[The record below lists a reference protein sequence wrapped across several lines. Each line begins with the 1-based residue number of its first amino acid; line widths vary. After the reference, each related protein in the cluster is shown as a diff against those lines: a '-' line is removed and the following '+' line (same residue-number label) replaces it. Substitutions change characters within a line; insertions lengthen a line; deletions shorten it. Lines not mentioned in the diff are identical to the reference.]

1 VKDSTIFKLAAGA
14 GLLAFVGRLIFVQP
28 DDLGVRPGLRSPGG
42 GDEISRLIVAG
53 DYRGAIRIAA
63 IRQQEDYLDQRGWN
77 RIAGILEDYQTR
89 DARPMDSAAALE
101 TFAELAPDGWT
112 NESGAIGY
120 AAYFLGF
127 QAGDNDS
134 AQAEVAWRLGAEA
147 FERLIRENPS
157 GATAWDWLY
166 RARTYMRLGDDAA
179 ARQALRDASNWV
191 EAAIRDLDS
200 DETVVNPPDYLR
212 TFGRTWASVGGV
224 QEAEAV
230 WTSATHAM
238 VKEWPAVDVADNWR
252 RYASNM
258 FRSDEDAAGEIA
270 LEMCILALAEID
282 ETHLNTAIRAAPLW
296 RDAARRFERR
306 QQHSRAEEAW
316 AKALE
321 LQAFAAEG
329 TNDATEWVD
338 YAELLAERVGIDPA
352 FEALH
357 RAVDAGYVNPDR
369 LWAEDAFI
377 PLHEDGR
384 FQTLMDRINESL
396 ETLYAPQREALEES
410 RRMRDLRRQGQR
422 GN

>member
-1 VKDSTIFKLAAGA
+1 MKDSTIFKLAAGA
-14 GLLAFVGRLIFVQP
+14 GLLAFVGRLLFVQP
-28 DDLGVRPGLRSPGG
+28 DDLGVRAGLRGQPV
-42 GDEISRLIVAG
+42 GDEITRLVVAG

-63 IRQQEDYLDQRGWN
+63 MRQQEDYLDQRGWN
-77 RIAGILEDYQTR
+77 RIADILADYQTR
-89 DARPMDSAAALE
+89 DARPMDAAAALE
-101 TFAELAPDGWT
+101 TFAELAPEGWT
-112 NESGAIGY
+112 DETGALGY

-127 QAGDNDS
+127 QAGDS
-134 AQAEVAWRLGAEA
+134 ESMQAEAAWRFGAAA
-147 FERLIRENPS
+147 FERLIREQPS

-179 ARQALRDASNWV
+179 ARQALRDASSWA

-212 TFGRTWASVGGV
+212 TFGRTWAAVGGV

-238 VKEWPAVDVADNWR
+238 MREWPAVEVADNWR
-252 RYASNM
+252 RYATNM
-258 FRSDEDAAGEIA
+258 FRSDEDAAGELA
-270 LEMCILALAEID
+270 LEMCVLALSEID
-282 ETHLNTAIRAAPLW
+282 ETHLNTAVRAAPLW

-306 QQHSRAEEAW
+306 QQESRAEEAW
-316 AKALE
+316 ARALE
-321 LQAFAAEG
+321 LQRFAAEG

-338 YAELLAERVGIDPA
+338 YAEILADRVGIDPA
-352 FEALH
+352 FEALQ

-369 LWAEDAFI
+369 LWAEDSFL

-384 FQTLMDRINESL
+384 FLALIDRINESL
-396 ETLYAPQREALEES
+396 ETMYAPQRDALEES
-410 RRMRDLRRQGQR
+410 RRIRDLRRQGQR